1 VTVQRQLNRRSR
13 IAIAVAVVLLLAS
26 PVLALRNCV
35 IGAQEGSQP
44 VASTHP
50 VYDGLVELK
59 NGTTIFLQSRPLA
72 QKVAEWLDLK
82 TDVKPAFQIA
92 DDNFAS
98 GSAEPTAEGQSQIV
112 QVAQVL
118 KGDPRLRAQILL
130 LTRNSET
137 GNSGLLEQS
146 RASRI
151 RSELLAQDVPASNVT
166 SAVEPAAVLSAYHVI
181 DEGGQESALFVV
193 LSR

>member
-1 VTVQRQLNRRSR
+1 VTVQRQLNRKSR
-13 IAIAVAVVLLLAS
+13 IAIGVAVVLLLAS

-35 IGAQEGSQP
+35 ISAQEGSRP

-50 VYDGLVELK
+50 VYDGVVELK

-72 QKVAEWLDLK
+72 QKVSEWLDLK

-92 DDNFAS
+92 DENFAS
-98 GSAEPTAEGQSQIV
+98 GSAEPTVLGRTQIA

-118 KGDPRLRAQILL
+118 RGDPQLRAQILL
-130 LTRNSET
+130 LTRNSDT
-137 GNSGLLEQS
+137 DDSRLLEQS

-151 RSELLAQDVPASNVT
+151 RSELLAQEVPASNVT
-166 SAVEPAAVLSAYHVI
+166 SATEAAAVLSAYHVI
-181 DEGGQESALFVV
+181 DESGQQSALFVV